1 MGQRR
6 IIILVIAIIVPTM
19 MVLWATTLKIGQ
31 SGEDLEIQSDHIDVG
46 TSPPISEK
54 MAISGNVRID
64 GQLDM
69 NSHRIVNVFD
79 LVNNQDAETEHYANK
94 LAGNG
99 SHKMNSIS
107 YKIYR
112 PFHP

>member
-6 IIILVIAIIVPTM
+6 IIILVIAIIVLTM

-31 SGEDLEIQSDHIDVG
+31 SGEDLEIQSDHIGVG
-46 TSPPISEK
+46 TSPPTSEK
-54 MAISGNVRID
+54 IAISGNVQID

-79 LVNNQDAETEHYANK
+79 LVNNQDAATKHYADK

-99 SHKMNSIS
+99 SPKMSSTN